1 MTAKSVATGV
11 LIVVLAVGM
20 IGVVGGCGRRAQESP
35 AVSVEPPPMPEPP
48 MPPAATGSIKMIGST
63 TVLPIAEAWQKKFN
77 EMHPE
82 VNIAVSGGG
91 SGGGIEALLT
101 GTADIGN
108 ASRAIKDKEKK
119 RAEEAGMNVVEHTV
133 AYDGIAVVVNP
144 SNGLDALSVEQL
156 SDIFTGK
163 VRNWKDVGGE
173 AGEIQIVSRDSASGT
188 YEAFK
193 EMVVTLGKTDK
204 ERDYAP
210 EALKQASNQAVVATV
225 AQTKTAIGYIGLG
238 YIDESLKPLKVI
250 PMGGGDAVEPTPST
264 VGDGSYPV
272 ARDLYMYTN
281 GEPTGAVKEFLDWGK
296 SAEGQA
302 IVDELG
308 FVGLSS

>member
-20 IGVVGGCGRRAQESP
+20 IGVLGGCGRRAQEPP
-35 AVSVEPPPMPEPP
+35 AISAEGQLPEPP

-91 SGGGIEALLT
+91 SGAGIEALIE

-119 RAEEAGMNVVEHTV
+119 RAEEAGIDVVEHTV

-163 VRNWKDVGGE
+163 VRNWNNVGGE

-210 EALKQASNQAVVATV
+210 EALKQASNQAVLATV

-238 YIDESLKPLKVI
+238 YIDESIKALKVI
-250 PMGGGDAVEPTPST
+250 PMGGGDAVEVSSKT
-264 VGDGSYPV
+264 VNDGSYPV
-272 ARDLYMYTN
+272 ARDLYMYTQ
-281 GEPTGAVKEFLDWGK
+281 GEPTGAVKDFLDWGK
-296 SAEGQA
+296 SAQGQA
-302 IVDELG
+302 IVEELG
-308 FVGLSS
+308 FVALSS

>member
-133 AYDGIAVVVNP
+133 AYDGIAVLMRFRW
-144 SNGLDALSVEQL
+144 SNYRISSPGKCA
-156 SDIFTGK
+156 TG
-163 VRNWKDVGGE
+163 RMS
-173 AGEIQIVSRDSASGT
+173 AGKPARSKSLA
-188 YEAFK
+188 
-193 EMVVTLGKTDK
+193 
-204 ERDYAP
+204 
-210 EALKQASNQAVVATV
+210 ATRL
-225 AQTKTAIGYIGLG
+225 QG
-238 YIDESLKPLKVI
+238 
-250 PMGGGDAVEPTPST
+250 PM
-264 VGDGSYPV
+264 
-272 ARDLYMYTN
+272 RRLR
-281 GEPTGAVKEFLDWGK
+281 KW
-296 SAEGQA
+296 
-302 IVDELG
+302 
-308 FVGLSS
+308 